1 MPTVPGWQ
9 GGVEKGLQ
17 RKKPLPGCRQ
27 HALRQTGDTEQQT
40 GAHSPDARGADMDR
54 RHFLKGSLLL
64 AAAGSA
70 LKPAGAQAQDQGSG
84 LPDQSGLTILNYNP
98 AMRYRPMGQTGRMVS
113 ALGFGMLRLP
123 MKDGKVDFD
132 QTVAMVHRAIEGGV
146 NYIDTGRVYLGGQS
160 ELAVGRALAG
170 GWRDRVYVTSK
181 SPWWIMERPEDF
193 EKFFDESRRAIGTD
207 VIDFYHI
214 HMIMHRGWSTRVVPY
229 RLIEKMEKLKAQGKI
244 RYMGFSFHDS
254 LRLFKQVV
262 EATPAWDFCLIQ
274 HNYLDYEY
282 EAGVLGPRYA
292 AASGMGVAI
301 MKPVRTGLLA
311 NLPKPMHDALSS
323 TGIVKPD
330 AEWALD
336 YLWDIPEVSVTVSG
350 MGSLQDVE
358 ENLSYTARAAP
369 GMLTTAEREALGRAI
384 AAYRSLPGHIDCTG
398 CYQCIPC
405 PRNVAIGYIFAY
417 VYNNYLAHQNIKRAR
432 ADYTVSMSPIQR
444 GDPASSCD
452 GCGACLP
459 KCPQQLDIPGLLDRV
474 KETMGS

>member
-1 MPTVPGWQ
+1 MN
-9 GGVEKGLQ
+9 
-17 RKKPLPGCRQ
+17 
-27 HALRQTGDTEQQT
+27 
-40 GAHSPDARGADMDR
+40 R

-160 ELAVGRALAG
+160 ELAVGKALAG

-214 HMIMHRGWSTRVVPY
+214 HMIMHRGWSTRVVSF

-350 MGSLQDVE
+350 MGSLKDVE
-358 ENLSYTARAAP
+358 ENLSYAARAAP

-452 GCGACLP
+452 RCGACLP
-459 KCPQQLDIPGLLDRV
+459 KCPQQLDIPGLLGRV
-474 KETMGS
+474 KETMES